1 MSGGDASRA
10 IGAGFTLL
18 EMVVVLS
25 ILGLATAIAAP
36 SVLHSI
42 GAWQRRGEVESVL
55 DQIRGLPA
63 AAREKGSDVLISNET
78 LATPSGP
85 LHAEVGSAL
94 STDKAWRVRH
104 NGVCDG
110 GLIALQRE
118 GRATRIA
125 VSAPFCDPQLLP
137 E

>member
-1 MSGGDASRA
+1 MRRGRRVVTSG
-10 IGAGFTLL
+10 GFTLL
-18 EMVVVLS
+18 EMVVVLV

-42 GAWQRRGEVESVL
+42 GTWQRRGEVESLL

-63 AAREKGSDVLISNET
+63 RARAQGRDVLISSAALTAAN
-78 LATPSGP
+78 PP
-85 LHAEVGSAL
+85 LRADAGSTVT
-94 STDKAWRVRH
+94 SEKPWRVRH

-110 GLIALQRE
+110 GIVALE
-118 GRATRIA
+118 SAGRSTRIA
-125 VSAPFCDPQLLP
+125 VAAPFCDPQILP